1 MKQSGGWDD
10 LASSTLGHCSAL
22 LVLPTHPSAFV
33 LYLMSRGLIYGSIPC
48 HGTSY
53 AGCGCGQLLAC
64 VCCTQSLIYGLIPP
78 QVVASLVSCGRDGVE
93 LQMKQPSNR
102 QCVCCAYY
110 QTQAGKGSNLWWVT
124 LQRPLLTFGFS
135 KWSTC
140 TCGYIKY
147 QLNQSSKN
155 WQIILET
162 AVALF

>member
-1 MKQSGGWDD
+1 
-10 LASSTLGHCSAL
+10 
-22 LVLPTHPSAFV
+22 
-33 LYLMSRGLIYGSIPC
+33 MSRGLIYGSIPC

-53 AGCGCGQLLAC
+53 AGCGYGQLLAC

-93 LQMKQPSNR
+93 LEMKQPSNR
-102 QCVCCAYY
+102 QCVCVVPIIRLRLGRGLIY
-110 QTQAGKGSNLWWVT
+110 GGSPCT
-124 LQRPLLTFGFS
+124 THPLLTFGFS

-140 TCGYIKY
+140 TCGFIKY

>member
-1 MKQSGGWDD
+1 M
-10 LASSTLGHCSAL
+10 HC
-22 LVLPTHPSAFV
+22 LVLPAHPSAFV

-78 QVVASLVSCGRDGVE
+78 QVVASLVSCGRGGVE
-93 LQMKQPSNR
+93 LQMKQSSNR

-124 LQRPLLTFGFS
+124 LHHPPTLDIWLLKVVHLHMWF
-135 KWSTC
+135 
-140 TCGYIKY
+140 
-147 QLNQSSKN
+147 Q
-155 WQIILET
+155 
-162 AVALF
+162 

>member
-1 MKQSGGWDD
+1 MTLPPAHQATAVHCQCCPPKRVCVVLNVQGSD
-10 LASSTLGHCSAL
+10 LWVHPLPWNFLRGMWLWPAISMC
-22 LVLPTHPSAFV
+22 VLYSESDLWAHPSSSCSFSCQ
-33 LYLMSRGLIYGSIPC
+33 LWSRRCRATNETTI
-48 HGTSY
+48 
-53 AGCGCGQLLAC
+53 Q
-64 VCCTQSLIYGLIPP
+64 PP
-78 QVVASLVSCGRDGVE
+78 V
-93 LQMKQPSNR
+93 
-102 QCVCCAYY
+102 CVCCAYY

-140 TCGYIKY
+140 TCGFIKY